1 MSYDENR
8 IFDQIEGG
16 LIELEYFYQ
25 WLDENNWK
33 YFEPNKYYTT
43 SNETLDLII
52 KTYDEL
58 KEIYFNKCK
67 K

>member
-8 IFDQIEGG
+8 ISDQIEGG
-16 LIELEYFYQ
+16 LIELEYFYK

-58 KEIYFNKCK
+58 KEIYFNK
-67 K
+67 